1 MILFFDTETTGLPDY
16 RMPPE
21 HECQPSIVQIAMS
34 LTDDTGTER
43 ASASMVVQVIGR
55 EIPTAASKV
64 HGITTQMAAEFGVY
78 PTAAL
83 YVWDRFAQMADT
95 VVAHN
100 LKFDLAVIEAAW
112 TKHNPAFRT
121 TVPDFHGRHDR
132 LKQFCTMEAASPI
145 VNLPPT
151 DRMIAAGF
159 NKPKSPKLEECV
171 KHFFG
176 EEHSGAHD
184 ALADL
189 RACARLYFHLQSS
202 RAAA

>member
-34 LTDDTGTER
+34 LTDDAGTER

-64 HGITTQMAAEFGVY
+64 HGITTQMAAEFGV
-78 PTAAL
+78 
-83 YVWDRFAQMADT
+83 
-95 VVAHN
+95 
-100 LKFDLAVIEAAW
+100 
-112 TKHNPAFRT
+112 
-121 TVPDFHGRHDR
+121 
-132 LKQFCTMEAASPI
+132 
-145 VNLPPT
+145 
-151 DRMIAAGF
+151 
-159 NKPKSPKLEECV
+159 
-171 KHFFG
+171 FG